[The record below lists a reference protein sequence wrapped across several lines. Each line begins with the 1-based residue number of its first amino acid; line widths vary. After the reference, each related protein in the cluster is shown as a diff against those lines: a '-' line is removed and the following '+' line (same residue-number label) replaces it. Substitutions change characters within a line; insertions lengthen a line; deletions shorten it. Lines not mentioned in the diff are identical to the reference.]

1 MPRKRTG
8 IIVIGVLLAAS
19 GLAFLR
25 AEQLKLERAP
35 VGGTHLQKYFSTTCS
50 PVRARHPLPLALG
63 PPAVPPAHARAGSP
77 SPSSD
82 GSGRIVAHLTPAA
95 GRLLPRGPGQPALER
110 PRRRRAHGGRGH
122 LPPPRRRSCAC
133 TASITIPDP
142 IELDNTAPRLTLLS
156 RPGSLPIS
164 YRTSEPAVVFV
175 RAIGLGADTGRS
187 TVFHGR
193 AGVAHFH
200 HTGLTG
206 AHVRIT
212 LLAVDPAGNAS
223 ALVDA
228 GSIRLPA

>member
-1 MPRKRTG
+1 VPRKRTG

-50 PVRARHPLPLALG
+50 PVRAGTRCRSHSALLRFRLRTAGRVALAI
-63 PPAVPPAHARAGSP
+63 A
-77 SPSSD
+77 D
-82 GSGRIVAHLTPAA
+82 GSGRIVAHLTPAS
-95 GRLLPRGPGQPALER
+95 GRLLPRGPVSARWNGRRDGGGTAADGVYHLRVALL
-110 PRRRRAHGGRGH
+110 H
-122 LPPPRRRSCAC
+122 LHRV
-133 TASITIPDP
+133 ITIPDP

-156 RPGSLPIS
+156 RPGSLPIR
-164 YRTSEPAVVFV
+164 YRTSEAAVVFV

-200 HTGLTG
+200 HTRLTG

-228 GSIRLPA
+228 GSIRLPG